1 MLPVLKSFIQRRL
14 NEKSKDCMRCK
25 NRRSYKAD
33 TMLIYFYIVF
43 SRFRN
48 IHGEIKFRQCV
59 WALTCVQDRFSW
71 TTFAMAAEIRT
82 DDGGDDDDDDD
93 DDDVNIPA

>member
-1 MLPVLKSFIQRRL
+1 M
-14 NEKSKDCMRCK
+14 
-25 NRRSYKAD
+25 
-33 TMLIYFYIVF
+33 
-43 SRFRN
+43 
-48 IHGEIKFRQCV
+48 
-59 WALTCVQDRFSW
+59 QDRFSW